1 VREVTIDTTIRRNSS
16 RGRRPTRVR
25 KYAAGAAALLTLTLA
40 AACGNDSG
48 DAGAPAAAAG
58 ANTTPVAVKAGTSPW
73 GPILTD
79 QAGRTLYGFTPDRNG
94 TSSCAD
100 ENCVATWPPLTSR
113 SAVTAGSGVSASLL
127 GSTART
133 EGTTQATFGQWP
145 LYYYAGDVKPG
156 DTDGQGVDGKWFV
169 VGLDGKLIKK
179 TA

>member
-1 VREVTIDTTIRRNSS
+1 VTTDTTIRRDSG
-16 RGRRPTRVR
+16 RGRRPARVR
-25 KYAAGAAALLTLTLA
+25 KYAAGAVALLALTLA
-40 AACGNDSG
+40 AACGSSSSG
-48 DAGAPAAAAG
+48 AAGAPATSAG
-58 ANTTPVAVKAGTSPW
+58 NTTPVVLKAGTSPW
-73 GPILTD
+73 GAILTD

-94 TSSCAD
+94 TSTCAD
-100 ENCVATWPPLTSR
+100 SNCVASWPPLTSR

-145 LYYYAGDVKPG
+145 LYYYAGDAKPG

-179 TA
+179 TG

>member
-1 VREVTIDTTIRRNSS
+1 V
-16 RGRRPTRVR
+16 
-25 KYAAGAAALLTLTLA
+25 ALLALPLA
-40 AACGNDSG
+40 AACGNGSSG
-48 DAGAPAAAAG
+48 GAGAPAASAG
-58 ANTTPVAVKAGTSPW
+58 TTPVGVKAGTSPW

-79 QAGRTLYGFTPDRNG
+79 QAGRTLYGFTPDKNG
-94 TSSCAD
+94 KSTCA

-127 GSTART
+127 GTTART

-156 DTDGQGVDGKWFV
+156 DMDGQGVDNQWFV